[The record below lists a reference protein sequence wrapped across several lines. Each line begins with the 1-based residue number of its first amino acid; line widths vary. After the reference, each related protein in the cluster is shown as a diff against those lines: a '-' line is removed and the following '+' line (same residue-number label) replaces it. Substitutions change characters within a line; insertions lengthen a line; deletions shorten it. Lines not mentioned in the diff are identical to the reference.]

1 MSTLAMSVD
10 NPLFVKHVRSRL
22 RRGQIIAPAVIVGVI
37 CLCIAY
43 ACYVNNWYVTGW
55 AFGGFLAVQV
65 VVLGIMGATQ
75 VSSAVG
81 GARESGILD
90 FHRVSPL
97 SPLAVTLGFFFGAP
111 VREYTLAALTLPF
124 VLACAAKDAPS
135 VWPAIQVEIA
145 VLLGCWLLHS
155 LALLTALA
163 TKKPKAGAKGTVG
176 IVIFALMFAGPS
188 GFMGLASVASA
199 VGDSPTLEF
208 YGMPLPWLASVLLYA
223 VPLLFFFMLA
233 SVRKMQSDRA
243 HAYSKP
249 EAVACLAVEALIV
262 LGGLWSIRDFAY
274 LPLGVI
280 YSTSALALVLI
291 LTITPNLGEFAK
303 GVRRAERDGRTH
315 VSYWSDLALN
325 RVAVFT
331 LCAIVLLASTVA
343 WYFVA
348 PGPFPPQWGGAPG
361 GERAPSYSVPIAV
374 AVLSV
379 AAFGLALQFFLLVA
393 PRRGATLLGL
403 FVFLTWL
410 LPPVIG
416 SILRAAQVGPQ
427 VAMAI
432 VATSPIAGIAMATD
446 LGPMS
451 ETGTDAMKL
460 AAVLPALVFAMLFN
474 NAVTWARRRE
484 VAAIHGGPALAKPEA
499 EPDPLAV

>member
-1 MSTLAMSVD
+1 M
-10 NPLFVKHVRSRL
+10 
-22 RRGQIIAPAVIVGVI
+22 
-37 CLCIAY
+37 
-43 ACYVNNWYVTGW
+43 
-55 AFGGFLAVQV
+55 
-65 VVLGIMGATQ
+65 
-75 VSSAVG
+75 G
-81 GARESGILD
+81 GARASGILD

-111 VREYTLAALTLPF
+111 IREYTMAALTLPF

-163 TKKPKAGAKGTVG
+163 SKKPKAGAKGTVG
-176 IVIFALMFAGPS
+176 IVIFLLMFAGPS

-199 VGDSPTLEF
+199 VGDSPTLSF
-208 YGMPLPWLASVLLYA
+208 YGIPLPWLASVLLYA

-262 LGGLWSIRDFAY
+262 LGGLWGVRDFAY
-274 LPLGVI
+274 LPLAVI
-280 YSTSALALVLI
+280 YSTAGLALVLI

-315 VSYWSDLALN
+315 VGYWSDLAPN

-331 LCAIVLLASTVA
+331 LGAIVLLASTAA
-343 WYFVA
+343 WYFIA
-348 PGPFPPQWGGAPG
+348 SGPFPPAWGSESPG

-374 AVLSV
+374 AVLAV
-379 AAFGLALQFFLLVA
+379 ATFGLALQFFLLVA
-393 PRRGATLLGL
+393 PRRGATYLGL
-403 FVFLTWL
+403 FVFLAWL

-416 SILRAAQVGPQ
+416 SILAAAQVGRQ
-427 VAMAI
+427 LAMAI
-432 VATSPIAGIAMATD
+432 VAISPIAGISMATD

-451 ETGTDAMKL
+451 ETGTDLLKL
-460 AAVLPALVFAMLFN
+460 AAVLPALVFALLFN